1 MGNIINKLNKV
12 TIPASE
18 AEDVNAGLSTWK
30 GGKLISLDMGDSVN
44 IYIGHESET
53 VKEVAPDGAETPKV
67 ITRAFVLNV
76 PKPVTRARAINA
88 AEMAA
93 YDLKDAMDVASF
105 NASLARKERMQE
117 MEEPEEHDNLI
128 SWIKEELNKIGIR

>member
-12 TIPASE
+12 TIPTSE
-18 AEDVNAGLSTWK
+18 AEDVNAEHSTWK
-30 GGKLISLDMGDSVN
+30 GGKLISLDMGDTVN

-53 VKEVAPDGAETPKV
+53 VKEESPEGTETSKV

-76 PKPVTRARAINA
+76 PKPVTRAKAINA

-93 YDLKDAMDVASF
+93 YNLKDAMDVASF

-128 SWIKEELNKIGIR
+128 TWVKSELTAIGVV